1 MSQIGLKA
9 LKVLGGV
16 ESLTDNTAQL
26 SEAWLNKIKKINQV
40 AETFESNNSGVL
52 KKKTIQNKK
61 PQVQQKSS
69 PILEQKEKQ
78 IPISEIL
85 ARTKTEK
92 LGIAKKQVSPDDI
105 MALLSGNR
113 PQAMPI
119 VENKRIETQY
129 QDFIKESKQYI
140 KEENIIDEDN
150 NSSQIM
156 NQDVDI
162 RKMVTEEVTRILF
175 KEVFSK
181 DRLKVMMESVF
192 RDVIKEKAKE
202 ILFETLKRRKAQG
215 L

>member
-16 ESLTDNTAQL
+16 ETPTDNTAQL

-40 AETFESNNSGVL
+40 AETFESNNNGVV
-52 KKKTIQNKK
+52 KKKPTQNKK
-61 PQVQQKSS
+61 PQVQQKTT
-69 PILEQKEKQ
+69 PVFEQKERQ

-85 ARTKTEK
+85 AKTKASK
-92 LGIAKKQVSPDDI
+92 IGLSSKPVSSDDI

-119 VENKRIETQY
+119 TENRKIETQY
-129 QDFIKESKQYI
+129 QDFIKESKQYT
-140 KEENIIDEDN
+140 KEDNIIDEDYQKPQMMSEN
-150 NSSQIM
+150 
-156 NQDVDI
+156 VDI
-162 RKMVTEEVTRILF
+162 RKMVNEEVTRILF

>member
-16 ESLTDNTAQL
+16 ETPTDNTAQL

-40 AETFESNNSGVL
+40 AETFESNNNGVV
-52 KKKTIQNKK
+52 KKKTTQNKK
-61 PQVQQKSS
+61 PQVQQKSA
-69 PILEQKEKQ
+69 PIVEQKERQ

-85 ARTKTEK
+85 AKTKASK
-92 LGIAKKQVSPDDI
+92 IGLSSKPVSTDDI

-119 VENKRIETQY
+119 TENRKIETQY
-129 QDFIKESKQYI
+129 QDFIKESKQYT
-140 KEENIIDEDN
+140 KEDNIIDEEY
-150 NSSQIM
+150 QKPQMI
-156 NQDVDI
+156 NQNVDI
-162 RKMVTEEVTRILF
+162 RQMVTEEVTRILF

-181 DRLKVMMESVF
+181 DRLKLMMESVF

-202 ILFETLKRRKAQG
+202 ILFETLQRRKAQG
-215 L
+215 K

>member
-9 LKVLGGV
+9 LKVLGGA
-16 ESLTDNTAQL
+16 EAPTDNTAQL

-40 AETFESNNSGVL
+40 AETFESNNNGVV
-52 KKKTIQNKK
+52 KKKSTQNKK
-61 PQVQQKSS
+61 PQVQQKST
-69 PILEQKEKQ
+69 PISEQKERQ

-92 LGIAKKQVSPDDI
+92 LGISKKQVSPDDI
-105 MALLSGNR
+105 MSLLSGNR
-113 PQAMPI
+113 HQSMPI
-119 VENKRIETQY
+119 TENRKIETQY
-129 QDFIKESKQYI
+129 QDFIKESKQYQ
-140 KEENIIDEDN
+140 KEDNIIDDN
-150 NSSQIM
+150 YSSSSIM
-156 NQDVDI
+156 NENVDI
-162 RKMVTEEVTRILF
+162 RQMVTEEVTRILF